1 MSDFKPETLHVK
13 PITYKLDI
21 DDERMKKLRPFFKVS
36 SGSVSGITK
45 TVNHLKKNEDEI
57 RIRKKEQGSVLV
69 ELWDRN
75 SSRPENLIGRGE
87 VKYDSLSKREGLYE
101 EWIPLLDRNHK
112 QIGKALVEIEITPV
126 QNNLSFDDMFQRSI
140 EDMNH
145 SFKRAIED
153 MNRSFEHFNRFLP
166 STTFPSLMSSS
177 PRQQAIKGE
186 GQHAIKS
193 EGHQDK
199 VSSPMKEIKHDKSH
213 QGTLQTREDHDR
225 SLMTPSRRSWFDSTF
240 EDMHSM
246 FERTLEDMHNTFE
259 QFTKDF
265 FPSSF
270 GNFLE
275 EGEKRMDL
283 EDEKPV
289 EGRKSP
295 VQESSRK
302 GDKVSDNK
310 DKVEIQEEPL
320 KP

>member
-21 DDERMKKLRPFFKVS
+21 DDEQMKKLRPFFKVS
-36 SGSVSGITK
+36 SGSFSGITK
-45 TVNHLKKNEDEI
+45 TVRHPSKGDPKNEDEV
-57 RIRKKEQGSVLV
+57 RIKRKEKGSVLV

-75 SSRPENLIGRGE
+75 SSRPENLIGRAE
-87 VKYDSLSKREGLYE
+87 VKYDSLSSREGLYE

-126 QNNLSFDDMFQRSI
+126 MNELSYDDIFQRSI

-145 SFKRAIED
+145 SFKRAVED

-177 PRQQAIKGE
+177 PRHQAIKN
-186 GQHAIKS
+186 

-199 VSSPMKEIKHDKSH
+199 GSSPRKEIKQDMSNK
-213 QGTLQTREDHDR
+213 GTLQKSDDSQR
-225 SLMTPSRRSWFDSTF
+225 SLTTPSRRSWFDSTF

-265 FPSSF
+265 LPSSF

-275 EGEKRMDL
+275 EERRMDL
-283 EDEKPV
+283 EEEKPK
-289 EGRKSP
+289 EQIKS
-295 VQESSRK
+295 QAHESRSK
-302 GDKVSDNK
+302 ENVSHDKK
-310 DKVEIQEEPL
+310 DKVEIQEEPMR
-320 KP
+320 P